1 MDVCPYALVLGANGG
16 CASASYLSK
25 TLEFYF
31 PEFANLCQSELC
43 LVLADQ
49 MIPLQLVPLY
59 AADSWPNRFW
69 TAPRNTTEWSI
80 FMAELALSGNA
91 LSKLMLKDV
100 ASKLRGAHIGE
111 FNLQ

>member
-1 MDVCPYALVLGANGG
+1 
-16 CASASYLSK
+16 
-25 TLEFYF
+25 
-31 PEFANLCQSELC
+31 
-43 LVLADQ
+43 

-80 FMAELALSGNA
+80 FMRELTLSGNA
-91 LSKLMLKDV
+91 LSKLMLKDL

-111 FNLQ
+111 FKLQDKAFRLQIVNVNPSALRLP